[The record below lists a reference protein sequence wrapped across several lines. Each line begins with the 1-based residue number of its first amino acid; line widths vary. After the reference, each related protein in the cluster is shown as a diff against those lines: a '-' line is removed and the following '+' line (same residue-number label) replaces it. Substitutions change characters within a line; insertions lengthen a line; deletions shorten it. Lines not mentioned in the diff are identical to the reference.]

1 METNLTTIFQ
11 LEVMTTGT
19 KTDVDKLAK
28 LLLQNESHRMSDDI
42 YHTEHEDSLCPP
54 NPMVDE
60 IINEIRETVLSKWG
74 GKIILDTRRGG
85 QGYWA
90 HIHRKNMSTTIHHH
104 RPALLAAV
112 VYLAAPKGSGHI
124 VFYPTSNVTSHYYWF
139 PPEKRKILIFPSWL
153 PHAVTRHK
161 GDEPR
166 VSLSINFR
174 DEKS

>member
-11 LEVMTTGT
+11 LEVISIGT

-60 IINEIRETVLSKWG
+60 IINEIRETVLSKWRM
-74 GKIILDTRRGG
+74 KISLDTLSGY
-85 QGYWA
+85 GYWG

-104 RPALLAAV
+104 RPALLSAV
-112 VYLAAPKGSGHI
+112 VYLAAPKGTGHI
-124 VFYPTSNVTSHYYWF
+124 VFYPTNKISDHYYWF
-139 PPEKRKILIFPSWL
+139 PPEQRKILIL
-153 PHAVTRHK
+153 T
-161 GDEPR
+161 
-166 VSLSINFR
+166 
-174 DEKS
+174 